1 MNAKT
6 QELLNVL
13 QNEEAM
19 NAFGQAKSVEEALEI
34 LKANGL
40 EMTAEE
46 LRVAKA
52 NLSSAPKEGELG
64 EEDLETVSGG
74 VNWYKI
80 GQGIML
86 ILEGI
91 FS

>member
-13 QNEEAM
+13 QNEETM
-19 NAFGQAKSVEEALEI
+19 YAFGQAKSVEESLEI

-40 EMTAEE
+40 EMSAEE

-52 NLSSAPKEGELG
+52 DLASTPKEGELG
-64 EEDLETVSGG
+64 EEDLEAVAGG

-80 GQGIML
+80 GKGIL
-86 ILEGI
+86 EILEGI